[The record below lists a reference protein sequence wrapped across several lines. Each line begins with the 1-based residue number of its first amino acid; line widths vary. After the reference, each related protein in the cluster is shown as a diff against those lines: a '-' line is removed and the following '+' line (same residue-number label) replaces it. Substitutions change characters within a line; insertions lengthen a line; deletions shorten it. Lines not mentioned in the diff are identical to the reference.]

1 MCQAYGNNRQFG
13 KSVTRKICGL
23 FRRWNQDGIVDA
35 SDLIN
40 INNDAVLF
48 TTGYKVTDITGNNVT
63 DLSDIVLCMNNS
75 SIFVS
80 KITP

>member
-1 MCQAYGNNRQFG
+1 MVKASPVRYAAYSGD
-13 KSVTRKICGL
+13 V
-23 FRRWNQDGIVDA
+23 NQDGIVDA